1 MLERVDLELVLL
13 DGMLESE
20 DLELVL
26 LDGML
31 ERVERVELELV
42 LLDGF
47 HFPSLQEVGGVSLE
61 KTVSPEQVWSFI
73 C

>member
-1 MLERVDLELVLL
+1 MLERVHLEMVLL

-31 ERVERVELELV
+31 ERVERMDLELV

-47 HFPSLQEVGGVSLE
+47 HFSSLQEVGGVSLE
-61 KTVSPEQVWSFI
+61 NTVSPE
-73 C
+73 

>member
-1 MLERVDLELVLL
+1 MLERVHLELVLL
-13 DGMLESE
+13 DGVLESE

-31 ERVERVELELV
+31 EGVDLELV

-47 HFPSLQEVGGVSLE
+47 HFSSLQEVGGVSLE
-61 KTVSPEQVWSFI
+61 NTVSPE
-73 C
+73 

>member
-1 MLERVDLELVLL
+1 MLERVHLEMVLL

-31 ERVERVELELV
+31 ERVDLELV

-47 HFPSLQEVGGVSLE
+47 HFSSLQEVGGVSLE
-61 KTVSPEQVWSFI
+61 NTVSPE
-73 C
+73 